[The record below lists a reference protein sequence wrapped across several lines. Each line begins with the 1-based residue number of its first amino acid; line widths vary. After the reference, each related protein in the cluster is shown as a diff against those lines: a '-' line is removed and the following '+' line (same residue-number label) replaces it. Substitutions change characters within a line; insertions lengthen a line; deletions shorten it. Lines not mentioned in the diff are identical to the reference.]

1 MAVSPHLPRWQPDE
15 KGPSR
20 VMSEGGP
27 ETLVY
32 KIATSKD
39 WAAAIATGAFTG
51 SADDVRDGYIH
62 LSTKAQLDVTANKY
76 FTGARD
82 LVLVAIPASSLGS
95 ALVFEPS
102 RGGELFPHY
111 YGSLPVALA
120 RWVRALPLDDAG
132 RPCVAA
138 TLLIEADA

>member
-1 MAVSPHLPRWQPDE
+1 
-15 KGPSR
+15 
-20 VMSEGGP
+20 MSAGGT

-32 KIATSKD
+32 KIATSDD
-39 WAAAIATGAFTG
+39 WTAAIASGAFKG

-62 LSTKAQLDVTANKY
+62 LSTKTQLSETANRY
-76 FTGARD
+76 FTGVHD

-95 ALVFEPS
+95 ALAFEPS